1 VTGQPAHTGQQKV
14 NPVGTQADRPS
25 AGERLAAVVSLASLL
40 AAAVLI
46 LVGIALNLAAVFLA
60 LAGVLVCVT
69 ACWYVVARR
78 GLIRI
83 IAAVVAVAALAAM
96 VAGLFLANISIWR
109 AAVVAVVAVVAVLTG
124 RQALRRTPRALRSAA
139 SGHPA
144 AAPARHPVLIMNLK
158 SGGGKAERFH
168 LAEECRKRGIEPVI
182 LRPGDDLLQLAED
195 AITRGADVIG
205 MAGGDGSQALVATVA
220 ARHGIP
226 HVCVPA
232 GTRNHFA
239 LDLGLNRED
248 VVGALDAFSDGTE
261 HRIDLATVNGRTFVN
276 NASLGVYAKVVQSPE
291 YRDAKLKTAMDMLP
305 SLLDPAGKPMDLRF
319 AGPGEVQYPTA
330 QMILV
335 SNNPYQLMHPGG
347 RGTRERMDTGSL
359 GIAVARIDNAEGA
372 RRFVTLELAGQA
384 RRFPGWLEW
393 AAPRFEV
400 SSSGPV
406 DVGVD
411 GEALVMDPPLVFEAQ
426 PAALLVRLP
435 HHAVQRSPAARAV
448 RLASRSTLADL
459 SRVAR
464 GLPVAQA

>member
-1 VTGQPAHTGQQKV
+1 VTGQPPRSGQEKV
-14 NPVGTQADRPS
+14 NQAGTFADRPTAS
-25 AGERLAAVVSLASLL
+25 ERLAAVVALAGLL
-40 AAAVLI
+40 AAAVLL
-46 LVGIALNLAAVFLA
+46 LVGIAVKLGAVILA

-69 ACWYVVARR
+69 ACWYLVARR
-78 GLIRI
+78 GLIRVI
-83 IAAVVAVAALAAM
+83 AAIVALAALAAVVA
-96 VAGLFLANISIWR
+96 GFFLANISIWR
-109 AAVVAVVAVVAVLTG
+109 VVVIAVVAGLAVASG
-124 RQALRRTPRALRSAA
+124 RYALRRTPRALRSAV
-139 SGHPA
+139 SGLPA
-144 AAPARHPVLIMNLK
+144 AGPARHPVLIMNLK
-158 SGGGKAERFH
+158 SGDGKAERYH

-182 LRPGDDLLQLAED
+182 LRPGDDLLQLAEH
-195 AITRGADVIG
+195 AIAGGADVIG

-239 LDLGLNRED
+239 LDLGLNRKD
-248 VVGALDAFSDGTE
+248 VVGALDAFSDGVE
-261 HRIDLATVNGRTFVN
+261 HRIDLAIVNGRTFVN

-305 SLLDPAGKPMDLRF
+305 SLLGPAGTPMDLRF
-319 AGPGEVQYPTA
+319 AGPGEVRYPTA

-335 SNNPYQLMHPGG
+335 SNNPYQLIHAGG
-347 RGTRERMDTGSL
+347 RGSRERMDTGSL
-359 GIAVARIDNAEGA
+359 GIAVARVDDADGA

-411 GEALVMDPPLVFEAQ
+411 GEALVMDPPLVFESQ
-426 PAALLVRLP
+426 PGALLVRLP
-435 HHAVQRSPAARAV
+435 RHAVQRSPAARAV
-448 RLASRSTLADL
+448 RLASHSTVVDL
-459 SRVAR
+459 GRVVR
-464 GLPVAQA
+464 GLPVAQG

>member
-1 VTGQPAHTGQQKV
+1 MTGQSAHTGQEEV
-14 NPVGTQADRPS
+14 NPEGTPIDRPS
-25 AGERLAAVVSLASLL
+25 AGERLAAVASLASLL
-40 AAAVLI
+40 AAAVL
-46 LVGIALNLAAVFLA
+46 LLAGIAVNLGAVILA

-78 GLIRI
+78 GPIRT
-83 IAAVVAVAALAAM
+83 AAVAVAVVALAVM
-96 VAGLFLANISIWR
+96 VTGLFLADIAIWR
-109 AAVVAVVAVVAVLTG
+109 VAVIAVVAAVAVVTG
-124 RQALRRTPRALRSAA
+124 RHALRRTPKALRTAV
-139 SGHPA
+139 SGLAA

-158 SGGGKAERFH
+158 SGGGKAEHYH

-195 AITRGADVIG
+195 AIQRGADVIG

-239 LDLGLNRED
+239 LDLGLDRED
-248 VVGALDAFSDGTE
+248 VVGALDAFSEGTE
-261 HRIDLATVNGRTFVN
+261 HQIDLATVNGRTFVN
-276 NASLGVYAKVVQSPE
+276 NASLGIYAKVVQSPE

-305 SLLDPAGKPMDLRF
+305 SLLDPAGTPMDLRF
-319 AGPGEVQYPTA
+319 AGPDEVSYPTA

-335 SNNPYQLMHPGG
+335 SNNPYQLIQTGG
-347 RGTRERMDTGSL
+347 RGTRERMDTGQL
-359 GIAVARIDNAEGA
+359 GIAVARIDDATGA
-372 RRFVTLELAGQA
+372 RRFVALELAGQA

-406 DVGVD
+406 EVGVD

-426 PAALLVRLP
+426 PGALLVRLP
-435 HHAVQRSPAARAV
+435 RHAVQRSPAARAV
-448 RLASRSTLADL
+448 RLASRSTVADL
-459 SRVAR
+459 GRVASGR
-464 GLPVAQA
+464 PAVPA

>member
-1 VTGQPAHTGQQKV
+1 VTAQPAHTGQEKV
-14 NPVGTQADRPS
+14 NPVRTQADRPS

-46 LVGIALNLAAVFLA
+46 LVGIALNLAAIILA
-60 LAGVLVCVT
+60 LAGVLICVT

-83 IAAVVAVAALAAM
+83 VAAAVAVAALAAM
-96 VAGLFLANISIWR
+96 VAGLFLASISIWR
-109 AAVVAVVAVVAVLTG
+109 VAVVAVVAMLAVVTG

-139 SGHPA
+139 SDQPA
-144 AAPARHPVLIMNLK
+144 AAPARQPVLIMNLK
-158 SGGGKAERFH
+158 SGGGKAERYH
-168 LAEECRKRGIEPVI
+168 LADECRKRGIEPVI

-220 ARHGIP
+220 ARHGVP

-305 SLLDPAGKPMDLRF
+305 SLLDPAGTPMDLRF
-319 AGPGEVQYPTA
+319 AGPGEIQYPTA
-330 QMILV
+330 QIILV
-335 SNNPYQLMHPGG
+335 SNNPYQLIHPGG

-359 GIAVARIDNAEGA
+359 GIAIARIDDAEGA
-372 RRFVTLELAGQA
+372 RRFVALELAGQA

-411 GEALVMDPPLVFEAQ
+411 GEALVMNPPLVFAAQ
-426 PAALLVRLP
+426 PGALLVRLP
-435 HHAVQRSPAARAV
+435 RHAVQRSPAARAV
-448 RLASRSTLADL
+448 RLASRSTVADL

-464 GLPVAQA
+464 GLPVAQS